1 MKTTC
6 SMLNRRA
13 FLRLTLTTGG
23 AAAIM
28 LTGCRPAPSE
38 PQSIGE
44 SNEAVDANYYI
55 SRKAALLKELNDNFP
70 YFAGVLGKEYDAV
83 AVEAIRR
90 EGQQAFEALIPQL
103 PYIGGDMNMLTINL
117 IQSAWCLAMYQAL
130 QPRGKTVEDVGRI
143 IYQAVEAMMNA
154 YPRGFSR
161 LGGIIQMSS
170 LSLEDLKI
178 SAELS
183 HKRLYEG
190 DWVFDVVEG
199 DGETFD
205 WGIDYSECGICKFFQ
220 TQEAPEL
227 TPYLCLLDFPMS
239 EATDSGLIRTETLA
253 NGNQQCNFRY
263 KWGRPTEPLLPPG
276 FLEES

>member
-1 MKTTC
+1 MRTTC

-13 FLRLTLTTGG
+13 FLQLALSTGG
-23 AAAIM
+23 ATAVLLA
-28 LTGCRPAPSE
+28 GCQSE
-38 PQSIGE
+38 PETTDE
-44 SNEAVDANYYI
+44 SNEAIATNYYI
-55 SRKAALLKELNDNFP
+55 ARKTALLKELDDNFP

-83 AVEAIRR
+83 EIEAIRY

-103 PYIGGDMNMLTINL
+103 PYIGGDMNMLTTNL
-117 IQSAWCLAMYQAL
+117 IQSAWCLALYQAL
-130 QPRGKTVEDVGRI
+130 QPRDKTAEDVGRI

-170 LSLEDLKI
+170 LSLEDLKV
-178 SAELS
+178 SAEVS
-183 HKRLYEG
+183 HQRLYPG

-199 DGETFD
+199 KGETFD

-220 TQEAPEL
+220 TQGAPEL

-239 EATDSGLIRTETLA
+239 EATDSGLTRTETLA
-253 NGNQQCNFRY
+253 NGDQRCNFRY
-263 KWGRPTEPLLPPG
+263 KWGRTTEPLLPSG
-276 FLEES
+276 FAEEP